1 MGYLPY
7 LAEKNRNIL
16 TTDSFGGLNKSFRIA
31 ENELSDS
38 YNMTSDDAPVLSVRK
53 KRAVLRYLDENGVP
67 KIPEVSGGVS
77 DMAIINDSVAVL
89 TLNGTLYYQEQVVS
103 LGVEKNKMLRFGSS
117 LFCYPSGVL
126 VTIHRKENEDDEII
140 VERTAKAVELLSE
153 DDTEKEGTV
162 GVFRFLPS
170 CEDAIGKNY
179 SIAFPPMVTPSDPQ
193 IGDYAYFA
201 TGDSTGLKR
210 YNGSDWESVQ
220 ATLIRVAAEYVVP
233 DSDNVI
239 ETLYLGDKF
248 KMNDVIFFSGDSSNK
263 LNSSFHVAYAHETDD
278 PCIYLSGVIDS
289 MVETSGKMEKKM
301 PAIDYAVEHNGRVWA
316 CRYGEN
322 TDGEFVNEI
331 YASAL
336 NDPTNWFRY
345 NGTSQDSYA
354 VSITSEGEFTGA
366 AVIGGYVTFFKEDC
380 YYRIYG
386 SYPSDFQLFTQ
397 PCIGIQNGSADSLA
411 ICNGVAYYKSSVG
424 IMQMADSF
432 PVLISLDL
440 GTDIYS
446 DAIGGTDGYKYYVS
460 MSDGDKRLLYVFD
473 LRNHVWHTENSPDNL
488 IRMIRYR
495 NSILYACAGYTESAK
510 EVIDEKRKEYEE
522 ASGFNKLAKYLE
534 LLELFL
540 TSDYDVNLVMP
551 YGTKIRKPN
560 LPALTSGDS
569 VLVSEDDVKWHFETG
584 DIGYSYYDKK
594 YLDKITAR
602 LWLSPYAR
610 ADIAVLYDSDG
621 LWKDAGTIT
630 GSGSVKVYNVPIRP
644 ERCDHFR
651 LRFSG
656 IGDVKLLNLV
666 QFFADGSEL

>member
-7 LAEKNRNIL
+7 LTEKNRNIL

-53 KRAVLRYLDENGVP
+53 KRAVLRYLDENGTP
-67 KIPEVSGGVS
+67 KIPALAGGVS
-77 DMAIINDSVAVL
+77 DMAIINDSVAIL
-89 TLNGTLYYQEQVVS
+89 TLNGNLFYQNQLVP
-103 LGVEKNKMLRFGSS
+103 LGVDNNKMLRFGSS

-126 VTIHRKENEDDEII
+126 VTIHRKESEDDEIT
-140 VERTAKAVELLSE
+140 VEKTEKSVELLSE
-153 DDTEKEGTV
+153 DDTESSGTV

-179 SIAFPPMVTPSDPQ
+179 SIAFPPLVTPSDPK

-220 ATLIRVAAEYVVP
+220 STLIRVSAEYVVP
-233 DSDNVI
+233 DSDNEI
-239 ETLYLGDKF
+239 ATLYLGDKF
-248 KMNDVIFFSGDSSNK
+248 KTNDVIFFSGDSSNK
-263 LNSSFHVAYAHETDD
+263 LNSAFHVAYAHETDD
-278 PCIYLSGVIDS
+278 PCIYLTGVIDKMIES
-289 MVETSGKMEKKM
+289 SGKMEKKM

-322 TDGEFVNEI
+322 ADGEFVNEI

-380 YYRIYG
+380 YHRIYG

-397 PCIGIQNGSADSLA
+397 PCIGIQTGSADSLA

-432 PVLISLDL
+432 PLLISRSL

-460 MSDGDKRLLYVFD
+460 MSDGEKRLLYVFD
-473 LRNHVWHTENSPDNL
+473 YRNQVWHTENSPDNL
-488 IRMIRYR
+488 IKMIRYR
-495 NSILYACAGYTESAK
+495 NSIMYACSGYTEETEALIEAK
-510 EVIDEKRKEYEE
+510 KREYEE
-522 ASGFNKLAKYLE
+522 ASAVNKLTKYLE
-534 LLELFL
+534 LLKLMLNSSYE
-540 TSDYDVNLVMP
+540 VNLIMP
-551 YGTKIRKPN
+551 SSSEIRKPN
-560 LPALTSGDS
+560 LPSLSSGES
-569 VLVSEDDVKWHFETG
+569 TLVSEDDFKWHFETG

-610 ADIAVLYDSDG
+610 ADISVLYDSVG
-621 LWKDAGTIT
+621 LWKDVGTIP
-630 GSGSVKVYNVPIRP
+630 GSGTVKVYNVPIRP

-651 LRFSG
+651 IRFSG
-656 IGDVKLLNLV
+656 IGDVKLLNFV
-666 QFFADGSEL
+666 QFFAEGSEL